1 MKPFGAF
8 MLSLAVGI
16 ALFIISAVCG
26 AQIFS
31 LLGLFF
37 GINLTMGACII
48 HTINKNFSDLR
59 KDLKDQSK
67 KDE

>member
-16 ALFIISAVCG
+16 AIFVLAAMCG
-26 AQIFS
+26 AATFS
-31 LLGLFF
+31 FLGLFF

-48 HTINKNFSDLR
+48 HTINKNFSELR
-59 KDLKDQSK
+59 KELKDLSK